1 MRSRRGEWKHLYKE
15 VYTCDRLAQPPTPAI
30 DEKFAEEQ
38 MSDYEFIKVSRPSK
52 GIFEILLNRPEKR
65 NAINPGLRAE
75 WYDAIDQADNDTEVR
90 VVVLRGAGPVFCA
103 GGDMKEGVSKVLT
116 GKAGYGSWTGALPRP
131 WHLRKALVAGV
142 HKYSGPEAFNLL
154 GYCDFIIAADGTR
167 FSFEAARSGGDGATS
182 PIMSIQLPFRV
193 MKKLYMMGGWF
204 DAQQALKWD
213 FVQRVVPE
221 ADLERETYRW
231 AEELCKIPAE
241 QIKHAKDH
249 LHRIYEL
256 MGLANIV
263 TVRDRS
269 PGQTAEK
276 NLEFYKM
283 IEEKGMKEALR
294 FRDSQFDPELG
305 RV

>member
-1 MRSRRGEWKHLYKE
+1 MQEYR
-15 VYTCDRLAQPPTPAI
+15 
-30 DEKFAEEQ
+30 
-38 MSDYEFIKVSRPSK
+38 FIKVTRPSK
-52 GIFEILLNRPEKR
+52 HICEIMLDRPERR

-75 WYDAIDQADNDTEVR
+75 WYEALDMADADPDVR
-90 VVVLRGAGPVFCA
+90 VAVLRGAGPVFCA
-103 GGDMKEGVSKVLT
+103 GGDMKEGASKVLS
-116 GKAGYGSWTGALPRP
+116 GKSGYGSWTGYLPRP
-131 WHLRKALVAGV
+131 WHFRKALIAGV

-154 GYCDFIIAADGTR
+154 GYCDFIVAAEGTR

-204 DAQQALKWD
+204 DANQALKWD

-231 AEELCKIPAE
+231 AEELCKIPPE

-256 MGLANIV
+256 MGLVNIV
-263 TVRDRS
+263 SVRDRA
-269 PGQTAEK
+269 PGHTGEK
-276 NLEFYKM
+276 DADFYKM
-283 IEEKGMKEALR
+283 IEEKGMKEALK
-294 FRDSQFDPELG
+294 FRDSQFDLELA